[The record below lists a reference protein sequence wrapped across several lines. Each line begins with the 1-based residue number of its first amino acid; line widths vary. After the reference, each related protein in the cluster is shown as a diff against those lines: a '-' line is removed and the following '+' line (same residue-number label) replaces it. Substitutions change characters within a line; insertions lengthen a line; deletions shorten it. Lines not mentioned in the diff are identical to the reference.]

1 MQCGSSGFSCIDPT
15 SLHCDASFLE
25 DAPENY
31 CPNAAPAPAPAVMP
45 TCATGESLYKVSL
58 HDSWGDGW
66 NEAALYLRDN
76 SNHLLLTA
84 TLPTGSEGESFVC
97 LTSQCF
103 SIEVAAGEWG
113 NECSWD
119 VKLASGGNALASGG
133 APNNCEFPV
142 GGNYCANTCTGEVVP
157 DQPIFG
163 NDDSPDDPDQ
173 GEVVACIT
181 TSCVIQISS
190 CAADFMNCAPCLYD
204 SSQSFCPSNEKVSI
218 LYFIFPF
225 APPTLT
231 PTPPP
236 QWQDVVTCAQC
247 HCIEG
252 EVSSCEGT
260 GGGNCNMEQT
270 GSGAMALVDFSQ
282 CSKIDGFSS
291 MFNDWDENN
300 FGALDTFESCAHSYT
315 NDANHK
321 AEDCMQILA
330 DATVS
335 ETDITQDIAFR
346 LYHDPDGF
354 CTCSQNA
361 GHDTPNC
368 NSFMR
373 LNVLIRETLDA
384 CNALDE
390 IDCPAWAD
398 FSSVCE
404 NNMKQQVSER
414 ALTKTRILAM
424 NHAKWLQTQWLH
436 PLLN

>member
-1 MQCGSSGFSCIDPT
+1 MHHNQLRHPDFFLRSRLHELRPVSVRQFPEFL
-15 SLHCDASFLE
+15 SLE
-25 DAPENY
+25 
-31 CPNAAPAPAPAVMP
+31 
-45 TCATGESLYKVSL
+45 
-58 HDSWGDGW
+58 
-66 NEAALYLRDN
+66 R
-76 SNHLLLTA
+76 
-84 TLPTGSEGESFVC
+84 EGEYFV
-97 LTSQCF
+97 
-103 SIEVAAGEWG
+103 
-113 NECSWD
+113 
-119 VKLASGGNALASGG
+119 
-133 APNNCEFPV
+133 
-142 GGNYCANTCTGEVVP
+142 
-157 DQPIFG
+157 
-163 NDDSPDDPDQ
+163 
-173 GEVVACIT
+173 
-181 TSCVIQISS
+181 
-190 CAADFMNCAPCLYD
+190 LYF
-204 SSQSFCPSNEKVSI
+204 SFCP
-218 LYFIFPF
+218 PHTHTH
-225 APPTLT
+225 PT
-231 PTPPP
+231 P

-252 EVSSCEGT
+252 EESSCEGT
-260 GGGNCNMEQT
+260 GGGNCSMEQT

-315 NDANHK
+315 NDANHGGHK

-404 NNMKQQVSER
+404 NNMKQQVRER